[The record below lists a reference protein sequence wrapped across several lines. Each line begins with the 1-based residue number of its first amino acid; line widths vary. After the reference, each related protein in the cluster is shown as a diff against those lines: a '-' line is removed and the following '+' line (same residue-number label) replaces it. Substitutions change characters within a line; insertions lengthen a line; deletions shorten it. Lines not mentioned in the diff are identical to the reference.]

1 MKLTNLSLDRPAY
14 YKNYYQK
21 NKLYLR
27 HRQRL
32 RYYRN
37 SPKFYELLHEYN
49 KILLDKKRLIDN
61 DYQLLKKRIFNDHDT
76 DKYFI
81 LNF

>member
-1 MKLTNLSLDRPAY
+1 MKLSNLSLDRPTY
-14 YKNYYQK
+14 YRNYYQR

-32 RYYRN
+32 RYYKN

-49 KILLDKKRLIDN
+49 KIILDKNKIIDN
-61 DYQLLKKRIFNDHDT
+61 NFDILKKTKYNYMDT
-76 DKYFI
+76 DRFFI
-81 LNF
+81 LMF

>member
-1 MKLTNLSLDRPAY
+1 MKLTSVSLDRPTY
-14 YKNYYQK
+14 YKNYYQR

-49 KILLDKKRLIDN
+49 KIILDKNKFIDHN
-61 DYQLLKKRIFNDHDT
+61 FENLQKTKYNYMDT
-76 DKYFI
+76 DKLFI
-81 LNF
+81 LMF